1 MKHLWITLCL
11 AWSPILWAQLPTGF
25 ENTLFSDDVPGITN
39 LEFAENGN
47 IYACSL
53 RGQLWLFEQGQ
64 TPPQSILDISEE
76 VGGFSEL
83 GCLSFTIDPNFMQN
97 GYVYMFYVVDRHH
110 LLYYGTENYDPE
122 ANLFEEAT
130 IGRVTRFTLSTDDY
144 RTVLPDSRK
153 VLFGD
158 TIGEGNPAL
167 TISHGTGD
175 IFFGTDGTLLFSTG
189 DGNTFENHF
198 AGGEEEPPS
207 TAYDH
212 QALEDGI
219 ISEAENVGAFR
230 AQQIQ
235 SYSGKVL
242 RIDAE
247 TGEGLPSNPFFNAD
261 QPNAPASK
269 VWALG
274 LRNPYR
280 IALRPNTGSTD
291 PAEGNP
297 GALYI
302 TDVGASS
309 WEEVNV
315 SDGPGYNFG
324 WPLFEGM
331 GGMWHFQQKDRAN
344 KFAPNPMQDNCNR
357 EYFKFQE
364 LIQQENGN
372 HDYLYPH
379 PCFPS
384 QNLAEITEVFYHTR
398 PVLTYRND
406 SWNPDGRDPLLPTFN
421 NEGKA
426 TALEITD
433 PEAHIEGAESFG
445 GISAITGDFYDGTAF
460 PDEYHQILP
469 VIDYD
474 GWLKVFWFDE
484 NHRLQKMEH
493 WFDGLENVIDIR
505 YNPYDGC
512 YYMTSLFPSEIRKIC
527 FAGNLRPQIALD
539 VDPTYGPGPL
549 EVTFDASATI
559 DPEDDPMNFE
569 WTFETGETDTGA
581 IVSKVFTPDSQAPQ
595 SFYPELTV
603 RDSAG
608 NEASRKIHISVN
620 NSPPKVDI
628 HSINPDQLY
637 PMDRITELPLE
648 ATVEDAEHGMDELD
662 FEWVTYL
669 HHNTHFHPLTES
681 EDSQSTFS
689 VNPVGCEEVN
699 NYYYRITLR
708 VTDPEGLEGYDE
720 RYIYPDCDGELID
733 SILTLRVY
741 PNPTSDFLYLRFSDE
756 VTPEQ
761 NYTIHLFNMEGRQV
775 LDGEY
780 QAHAFQHYVQLKVG
794 HLSPGT
800 YIFQARSEE
809 GELYTGRFII
819 ARVR

>member
-1 MKHLWITLCL
+1 MKYAWLMICL
-11 AWSPILWAQLPTGF
+11 HMVLYSWGQLPQGF

-53 RGQLWLFEQGQ
+53 RGQLWLFEDGQ
-64 TPPQSILDISEE
+64 TPPQSILDISDE
-76 VGGFSEL
+76 VAGFAEL
-83 GCLSFTIDPNFMQN
+83 GCLSFTLHPRFMEN

-130 IGRVTRFTLSTDDY
+130 IGRVTRFTVSTDDY
-144 RTVLPDSRK
+144 RTVLPGSRK

-158 TIGEGNPAL
+158 SIGEGNPAL

-175 IFFGTDGTLLFSTG
+175 IFFGSDGTLLFSTG
-189 DGNTFENHF
+189 DGNTFENDF
-198 AGGEEEPPS
+198 AGGDEEPPS

-230 AQQIQ
+230 AQQVQ

-247 TGEGLPSNPFFNAD
+247 TGEGIVSNPYFDAD
-261 QPNAPASK
+261 QPDAPASK
-269 VWALG
+269 IWALG

-280 IALRPNTGSTD
+280 IALRPGTGSTD
-291 PAEGNP
+291 PSEGNP
-297 GALYI
+297 GTLYI

-309 WEEVNV
+309 WEEINV

-324 WPLFEGM
+324 WPVFEGM
-331 GGMWHFQQKDRAN
+331 QGMWFYMQKDRAN
-344 KFAPNPMQDNCNR
+344 KFVSNPLTEGCERDFFTFM
-357 EYFKFQE
+357 E

-372 HDYLYPH
+372 HDYKYPH

-384 QNLAEITEVFYHTR
+384 INIADTTQVYYHTR

-406 SWNPDGRDPLLPTFN
+406 SWNPGGRDALLPTFDG
-421 NEGKA
+421 EGKA
-426 TALEITD
+426 TELEITA
-433 PEAHIEGAESFG
+433 PGAQVEGAESFG
-445 GISAITGDFYDGTAF
+445 GISAITGDFYDGIAF
-460 PDEYHQILP
+460 PEEYHQMLP

-474 GWLKVFWFDE
+474 GWLKVFWFDQS
-484 NHRLQKMEH
+484 HRLQKMEH
-493 WFDGLENVIDIR
+493 WLSGLENVIDMR
-505 YNPYDGC
+505 FNPYDGC

-527 FAGNLRPQIALD
+527 FAGNLRPQIKLD
-539 VDPTYGPGPL
+539 VSPEYGPGPL
-549 EVTFDASATI
+549 EVTFDASATF
-559 DPEDDPMNFE
+559 DPEDDPISFE
-569 WTFETGETDTGA
+569 WALETGETDTGS
-581 IVSKVFTPDSQAPQ
+581 IVSHIFTPDTQAPQ
-595 SFYPELTV
+595 SFYPTLTV
-603 RDSAG
+603 RDSNG
-608 NEASRKIHISVN
+608 NVATQQIHISVN
-620 NSPPKVDI
+620 NSPPQVDI
-628 HSINPDQLY
+628 HSISPDQLY
-637 PMDRITELPLE
+637 PMDRITQLPLE
-648 ATVEDAEHGMDELD
+648 ATVEDAEHAAGELD

-681 EDSQSTFS
+681 EDPQSIFS

-699 NYYYRITLR
+699 NYYYRISLR

-720 RYIYPDCDGELID
+720 RYIFPDCDGTLID
-733 SILTLRVY
+733 SVLSLRVY

-761 NYTIHLFNMEGRQV
+761 DYTIHLFNMEGRQV
-775 LDGEY
+775 LEGVY
-780 QAHAFQHYVQLKVG
+780 PAHAFQHYVRLKVS
-794 HLSPGT
+794 HLLPGT
-800 YIFQARSEE
+800 YIYQARSEE
-809 GELYTGRFII
+809 GEQYIGRFII
-819 ARVR
+819 SSR